1 MVNKFWKTQSW
12 VFEKLGLLG
21 RAKECQAIRKS
32 KASTKRKWALKL
44 DCQIRNCSSTFLV
57 VMAHWDKNDVFEAR
71 LRCDWKPFKSNL
83 TSESGK
89 AHAQAVLKKSPQI
102 TQISPGQWNFYL
114 FATERV
120 KTWKLDLL
128 RGPVVSITVIII
140 FDIKVG
146 LTKWRSSPQG
156 GVAF

>member
-89 AHAQAVLKKSPQI
+89 AHAQEVLKKPSNNTNIPR
-102 TQISPGQWNFYL
+102 SMEFLPLCN
-114 FATERV
+114 RV

>member
-83 TSESGK
+83 TSESAK
-89 AHAQAVLKKSPQI
+89 AHALKSFSNNTNILRSMEFLPLLWHRPENWTKKS
-102 TQISPGQWNFYL
+102 GF
-114 FATERV
+114 
-120 KTWKLDLL
+120 
-128 RGPVVSITVIII
+128 VVSITVIII

-146 LTKWRSSPQG
+146 LTKWRSSPEG